1 MSGIVLDTNN
11 FILKSTKK
19 TFYNSYFLLNK
30 GASTIEVQYLLKQ
43 DLNKFITRQKML
55 TNVIIKNNIAIAC
68 GVEKELYRRED
79 LAKIAD
85 TLLLFN
91 NISSSFVIAYLEKDV
106 VGISGRNLNKV
117 NVGEILTKLGGGGNE
132 YEAACN
138 IKGKNIKEVKKEL
151 IEILK

>member
-1 MSGIVLDTNN
+1 MLISVIKIKLQKLLFCALTN
-11 FILKSTKK
+11 I
-19 TFYNSYFLLNK
+19 
-30 GASTIEVQYLLKQ
+30 G
-43 DLNKFITRQKML
+43 

>member
-1 MSGIVLDTNN
+1 MSDWRNVAMSVL
-11 FILKSTKK
+11 S

-55 TNVIIKNNIAIAC
+55 TNVTIIDNIAIAC

-91 NISSSFVIAYLEKDV
+91 NIETSFVIASLEKNE
-106 VGISGRNLNKV
+106 VGISARSLNKV
-117 NVGEILTKLGGGGNE
+117 NVGKILTKLGGGGNE
-132 YEAACN
+132 YEGACK
-138 IKGKNIKEVKKEL
+138 IKEKSIKEVKKEL
-151 IEILK
+151 ISVLK

>member
-1 MSGIVLDTNN
+1 MIPHFKVFGSNL
-11 FILKSTKK
+11 FISTLSI
-19 TFYNSYFLLNK
+19 Y
-30 GASTIEVQYLLKQ
+30 
-43 DLNKFITRQKML
+43 
-55 TNVIIKNNIAIAC
+55 
-68 GVEKELYRRED
+68 
-79 LAKIAD
+79 
-85 TLLLFN
+85 LLFN